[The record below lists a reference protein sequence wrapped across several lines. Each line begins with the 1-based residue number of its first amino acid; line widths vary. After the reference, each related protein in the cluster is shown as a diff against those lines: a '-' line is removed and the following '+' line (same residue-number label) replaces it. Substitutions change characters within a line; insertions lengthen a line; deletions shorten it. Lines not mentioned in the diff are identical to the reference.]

1 MQRVGYSNGHKIWSG
16 VAQWAGLI
24 NVFVKELDIQGNL
37 KGITAFVVRQ
47 GTPGLRQGAEAL
59 TLGMRGMIQE

>member
-1 MQRVGYSNGHKIWSG
+1 M
-16 VAQWAGLI
+16 AQWAGLI